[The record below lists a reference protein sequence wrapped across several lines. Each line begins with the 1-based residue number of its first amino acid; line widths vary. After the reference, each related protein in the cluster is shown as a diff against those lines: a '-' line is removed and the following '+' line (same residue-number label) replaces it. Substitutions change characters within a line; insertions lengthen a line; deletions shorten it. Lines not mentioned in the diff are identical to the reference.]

1 MTIQEIYTILGA
13 RSRRKRLQLLVP
25 LLIHGVDT
33 SLVDVGGTPEFW
45 LRAGRMAHVTIV
57 NISRPAIA
65 DQLPSWMECRLATGT
80 ALPYADDSFD
90 VAFSNSAIEHL
101 GSLAAQ
107 RSFATEIARV
117 GRSYFVQTPSM
128 AFPVEPHYL
137 TPFVHWLPKRVRRR
151 LVRRFTIWAWITHP
165 AQGYVDRMVDEIRLL
180 TRTELSA
187 LFPGAGILTE
197 RFWCWP
203 KSLIAIKRSD
213 HV

>member
-1 MTIQEIYTILGA
+1 MTIHEIYAILGA

-45 LRAGRMAHVTIV
+45 LRAGHMAHVTIV
-57 NISRPAIA
+57 NIERPAIV
-65 DQLPSWMECRLATGT
+65 DELPSWMEFRLATGT
-80 ALPYADDSFD
+80 ALPFADESFD

-117 GRSYFVQTPSM
+117 GRSYFVQTPSI

-137 TPFVHWLPKRVRRR
+137 TPFVHWLPKGVRRR
-151 LVRRFTIWAWITHP
+151 LARRFTLWAWITHP
-165 AQGYVDRMVDEIRLL
+165 
-180 TRTELSA
+180 T
-187 LFPGAGILTE
+187 
-197 RFWCWP
+197 
-203 KSLIAIKRSD
+203 
-213 HV
+213 